1 MDNPLLRLIALFA
14 LGILLIIAG
23 LSGTPG
29 SMIGAIIDPAN
40 MQASG
45 ASNQLGTLTG
55 TQP

>member
-29 SMIGAIIDPAN
+29 SMMGSIIDPAN
-40 MQASG
+40 MQLSG